1 MHHPTKRRRAMP
13 PARAGGR
20 RGICGKLLATTMPL
34 TRLDLRARITRL
46 LRSDADLDSFAGDLF
61 PEASGRFTDGM
72 DRVRKTN
79 ILLDYADPEV
89 LAKQLRL
96 LERSPKAAAKP
107 PEDGPIKL
115 LYLASNPTSMDQLD
129 LSREARRIAGRL
141 RGGKP
146 RRINEI
152 EIVPRW
158 AVRRSE
164 LQQLLLEEEPHVLH
178 FSGHGSGR
186 ARLLFEDDGGN
197 IAPLEAKAF
206 VSLIGILKY
215 RLQLVVLNACDTEP
229 LAAALVRHVPCAV
242 GMRQAIGDE
251 AAATF
256 AEAFYEALSF
266 GKPIGAAFRLARIAL
281 EMSSIGEE
289 QMPVLRFKRGVDVD
303 KRKLKR

>member
-1 MHHPTKRRRAMP
+1 
-13 PARAGGR
+13 
-20 RGICGKLLATTMPL
+20 MPL
-34 TRLDLRARITRL
+34 RRLDLRERIARL
-46 LRSDADLDSFAGDLF
+46 LRSDADLDSFAGDRF

-79 ILLDYADPEV
+79 ILLDYAAPGA

-96 LERSPKAAAKP
+96 LERSPKKAAQPA
-107 PEDGPIKL
+107 EDGPIKL
-115 LYLASNPTSMDQLD
+115 LYLASNPTSTDQLA
-129 LSREARRIAGRL
+129 LSREARRIEDRL
-141 RGGKP
+141 RAGKP
-146 RRINEI
+146 RRVNAI

-164 LQQLLLEEEPHVLH
+164 LQRLLLEEEPHVLH

-197 IAPLEAKAF
+197 IAPLEARAL
-206 VSLIGILKY
+206 VSLIGRLKR

-229 LAAALVRHVPCAV
+229 LAGALVKHVACAV

-256 AEAFYEALSF
+256 AETFYEALSF
-266 GKPIGAAFRLARIAL
+266 GEPIGAAFQLARIAL
-281 EMSSIGEE
+281 GMSPLREE
-289 QMPVLRFKRGVDVD
+289 RTPVLRFKRGVDVD
-303 KRKLKR
+303 RRKLEK

>member
-1 MHHPTKRRRAMP
+1 
-13 PARAGGR
+13 
-20 RGICGKLLATTMPL
+20 MPL
-34 TRLDLRARITRL
+34 RRLDLRERIARL
-46 LRSDADLDSFAGDLF
+46 LRSDADLDSFAGDRF

-79 ILLDYADPEV
+79 ILLDYADPGA

-96 LERSPKAAAKP
+96 LERSPKEAGQP
-107 PEDGPIKL
+107 DEDGPVKL
-115 LYLASNPTSMDQLD
+115 LYLASNPTSTDQLA
-129 LSREARRIAGRL
+129 LSREARRIEDRL
-141 RGGKP
+141 RAGKP
-146 RRINEI
+146 RRVNAI

-164 LQQLLLEEEPHVLH
+164 LQRLLLEEEPHVLH

-197 IAPLEAKAF
+197 IAPLEARAL
-206 VSLIGILKY
+206 VSLIGRLKR

-229 LAAALVRHVPCAV
+229 LAGALVKHVACAV

-256 AEAFYEALSF
+256 AETFYEALSF
-266 GKPIGAAFRLARIAL
+266 GEPIGSAFELARIAL
-281 EMSSIGEE
+281 GMSPLREE
-289 QMPVLRFKRGVDVD
+289 RTPVLRFKRGVDVD
-303 KRKLKR
+303 RRKLEK

>member
-1 MHHPTKRRRAMP
+1 
-13 PARAGGR
+13 
-20 RGICGKLLATTMPL
+20 MPL
-34 TRLDLRARITRL
+34 RRLDLRERIARL
-46 LRSDADLDSFAGDLF
+46 LRSDADLDSFAGDRF

-79 ILLDYADPEV
+79 ILLDYADPGA

-96 LERSPKAAAKP
+96 LERSPKGAAQPA
-107 PEDGPIKL
+107 EDGPIKL
-115 LYLASNPTSMDQLD
+115 LYLACNPTSTDQLA
-129 LSREARRIAGRL
+129 LSREARRIEDRL
-141 RGGKP
+141 RAGKP
-146 RRINEI
+146 RRVNAI

-164 LQQLLLEEEPHVLH
+164 LQRLLLEEEPHVLH

-197 IAPLEAKAF
+197 IAPLEARAL
-206 VSLIGILKY
+206 VSLIGRLKR

-229 LAAALVRHVPCAV
+229 LVGALVKHVACAV

-256 AEAFYEALSF
+256 AETFYEALSF
-266 GKPIGAAFRLARIAL
+266 GEPIGAAFELARIAL
-281 EMSSIGEE
+281 GMSPLREE
-289 QMPVLRFKRGVDVD
+289 RTPVLRFKRGVDID
-303 KRKLKR
+303 RRRLEK